1 MAGGAVD
8 TLGKSGVFHD
18 PLWRVTVTLSAL
30 EQELLRCWW
39 VRRLGFISHAGAAA
53 VTTTQSYSRLEHSLG
68 LLALVAH
75 FDPDDQ
81 AARAAAL
88 LHDIGHLPF
97 SHTFE
102 GVAGL
107 NHHHLGVERVMELDP
122 VLGHYGLDAAVVL
135 GVEQGERPSVLRGAA
150 GLLRLDHLESLV
162 RSARAHGRTR
172 QPPPVTLSRLQI
184 VDGVVDTDA
193 ETGAYLVD
201 LVSGEARSRCSAA
214 NIVATGVM
222 RHLATQ
228 LLTDSSAARRAEVAV
243 MTDDEFWALLL
254 THPRTAGTAH
264 ALRSDPAAWDVIP
277 DPIEQLSN
285 GASPT
290 GAIDIEYVLSRLYLD
305 LPLVDGLRL
314 PPDPSAWTGLPS
326 LPWRCLIRRR
336 DAEPHPWRSA

>member
-1 MAGGAVD
+1 MVGGAID

-53 VTTTQSYSRLEHSLG
+53 MVTTQSYSRLEHSLG

-75 FDPDDQ
+75 FDPEDR

-88 LHDIGHLPF
+88 LHDVGHLPF

-122 VLGHYGLDAAVVL
+122 VLRHHGLGAAGVL
-135 GVEQGERPSVLRGAA
+135 AVERGERPSVLRGAA
-150 GLLRLDHLESLV
+150 GLLRLDHLESFV

-172 QPPPVTLSRLQI
+172 QPPPDTLSRLRI

-201 LVSGEARSRCSAA
+201 LVLGEARSQSSTA

-222 RHLATQ
+222 RHLATR
-228 LLTDSSAARRAEVAV
+228 LLTGMPEARRAEVAA
-243 MTDDEFWALLL
+243 MTDDEFWGLLL
-254 THPRTAGTAH
+254 THPRTAPTAH
-264 ALRSDPAAWDVIP
+264 AFRSDPAAWDLVP
-277 DPIEQLSN
+277 DPIEPLSED
-285 GASPT
+285 SSLT
-290 GAIDIEYVLSRLYLD
+290 ELDDIEYVLLRRYVD
-305 LPLVDGLRL
+305 LPLVDGLT
-314 PPDPSAWTGLPS
+314 PPPHPSAWTGLLPP
-326 LPWRCLIRRR
+326 LPWRCSIRRR
-336 DAEPHPWRSA
+336 DVEHHF